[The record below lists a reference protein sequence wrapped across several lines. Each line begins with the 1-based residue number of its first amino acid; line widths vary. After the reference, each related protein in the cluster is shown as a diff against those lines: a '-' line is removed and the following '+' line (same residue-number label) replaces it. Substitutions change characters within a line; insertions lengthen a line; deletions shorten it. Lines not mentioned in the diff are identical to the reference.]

1 MKRVRIIVRGYV
13 QGVFFRYHTYRLARQ
28 LGLRGFVRNLP
39 DGSVE
44 VVAEGMDTKLQQLV
58 EFCREGP
65 EAARVDS
72 IEVEESTLDEELS
85 GFEIRY

>member
-1 MKRVRIIVRGYV
+1 MKRIRIVVRGYV
-13 QGVFFRYHTYRLARQ
+13 QGVFFRFHTCRLARQ
-28 LGLRGFVRNLP
+28 LGLRGYVRNLP

-44 VVAEGMDTKLQQLV
+44 VIAEGISQNLEQLV

-65 EAARVDS
+65 EAARVES
-72 IEVEESTLDEELS
+72 LEIEELPIDGELS